1 MRKIQRLY
9 PQHVLAMN
17 EQWAA
22 LASDRSRPLVELEA
36 KAREIIPKVG
46 HATVWRAR
54 SLVLEGK
61 IPAPGSLKRY
71 DTPHVGDKKI
81 GELDWRE
88 MLNAT
93 KEFQQYRKTTS
104 WSNDQAT
111 WELDTD
117 QEVGIAIIGDWHW
130 GSWGTDY
137 SLIERLT
144 DEIVNTPNLYII
156 VVGDM
161 EQMAIRLRGVSEVTD
176 NMWPPELQHAFTES
190 WLKTVKDKIVC
201 ACWDNHSVEREE
213 RGSGTSVYKWI
224 MSRHVTYFNGI
235 AHVDVRIGRQMYR
248 FAVSH
253 RFRGSSMFNPTH
265 AHGRYIRQEGHDR
278 EIVVAGD
285 THEPGMMQCIIGQ
298 RQRTLLNCGSAQV
311 NSGYGKRYFS
321 LKTAEVF
328 PMVALRPDIHRV
340 TPYWSVAHWLRIV
353 GHEDQQ
359 EG

>member
-1 MRKIQRLY
+1 MD
-9 PQHVLAMN
+9 

-22 LASDRSRPLVELEA
+22 LARDRSRPVVELEA
-36 KAREIIPKVG
+36 KAKELGHKVG
-46 HATVWRAR
+46 HGTVGRAR
-54 SLVLEGK
+54 TLVLEDK
-61 IPAPGSLKRY
+61 IPTLEPSVRHEEPY
-71 DTPHVGDKKI
+71 VGDKKV
-81 GELDWRE
+81 GDLDWRE
-88 MLNAT
+88 MLGAT
-93 KEFQQYRKTTS
+93 KQFQEFRKTTS
-104 WSNDQAT
+104 WSNDEAT

-117 QEVGIAIIGDWHW
+117 QEIGVAIIGDWHW

-161 EQMAIRLRGVSEVTD
+161 EQMAIRLRGVLEVTD
-176 NMWPPELQHAFTES
+176 NMWPPEMQHAFTES
-190 WLKTVKDKIVC
+190 WLKTVKDKIIC

-224 MSRHVTYFNGI
+224 MSRNVTYCNGI
-235 AHVDVRIGRQMYR
+235 GHVDMRVGSQMYR
-248 FAVSH
+248 AAVSH
-253 RFRGSSMFNPTH
+253 KFRGFSMFNPVH
-265 AHGRYIRQEGHDR
+265 AHGRYIRHEGHDR
-278 EIVVAGD
+278 EIIVAGD
-285 THEPGMMQCIIGQ
+285 THEPGMMQCMIGQ

-328 PMVALRPDIHRV
+328 PMVALRPDIHRI
-340 TPYWSVAHWLRIV
+340 TPYWSIAHWLRTINDD
-353 GHEDQQ
+353 GRQT